1 MSAPTSVLPGSAP
14 PRGVPAELPPGF
26 LDELPPGTEVL
37 VLASLDVAEAEH
49 QLILRALERTANNR
63 TAAAALLGMHPRTL
77 RRKMRA
83 MHIAPR
89 KARPAEG

>member
-1 MSAPTSVLPGSAP
+1 MSSPTTNHPTPSYPQGIVAW
-14 PRGVPAELPPGF
+14 LPPGA
-26 LDELPPGTEVL
+26 EVL
-37 VLASLDVAEAEH
+37 VLTSLDVGEAEH

-83 MHIAPR
+83 LQLAPR
-89 KARPAEG
+89 KAAPLDG

>member
-1 MSAPTSVLPGSAP
+1 MSAPTTDLSTSASP
-14 PRGVPAELPPGF
+14 QGVTAG
-26 LDELPPGTEVL
+26 LPPGTEVL
-37 VLASLDVAEAEH
+37 VLTSLDVAEAEH

-83 MHIAPR
+83 LHLAPR
-89 KARPAEG
+89 KGTPLDG

>member
-1 MSAPTSVLPGSAP
+1 MSAPSTFRSTPSRSLPASA
-14 PRGVPAELPPGF
+14 A
-26 LDELPPGTEVL
+26 LPPGTEVL
-37 VLASLDVAEAEH
+37 VLASLDVGEAEH

-83 MHIAPR
+83 MQIAPR
-89 KARPAEG
+89 KTARTDD